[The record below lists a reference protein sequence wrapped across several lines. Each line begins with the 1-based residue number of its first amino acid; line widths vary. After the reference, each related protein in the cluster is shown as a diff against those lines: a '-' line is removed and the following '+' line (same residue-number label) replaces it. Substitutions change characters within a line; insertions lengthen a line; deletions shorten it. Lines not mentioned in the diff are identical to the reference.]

1 MMEVKSAAATEGPP
15 SLLSQISRALREAP
29 VTDKNTPEGFPP
41 PGSPE
46 PPRQRHSWIRR
57 HKILTS
63 LIALVALMAVISIA
77 STGGGGNGG
86 QPAEPRDDTTP
97 TAPRE
102 EDRQETPAEGD
113 VAGIGDPARDGK
125 FEFTVTRVQPGIQR
139 IGGEFGKEAQG
150 QFVLVHV
157 TVSNI
162 GNESQLF
169 DGSAQ
174 KLFDKQGREFSA
186 DTEAAIYLDESKSFL
201 NQINPG
207 NTVKGIVV
215 FDVPKEVTPVK
226 LELHDSIFSGGVA
239 VNLNRS

>member
-1 MMEVKSAAATEGPP
+1 M
-15 SLLSQISRALREAP
+15 
-29 VTDKNTPEGFPP
+29 TDKNAPEGYPP

-46 PPRQRHSWIRR
+46 PPRRRHSWIRR
-57 HKILTS
+57 HKILTA
-63 LIALVALMAVISIA
+63 LIAIIGLIVVISIA

-86 QPAEPRDDTTP
+86 QPAATRGDTTP

-102 EDRQETPAEGD
+102 EDRQETPSED
-113 VAGIGDPARDGK
+113 VAAGIGDPARDGK
-125 FEFTVTRVQPGIQR
+125 FEFTVTRIQPGVQR

-157 TVSNI
+157 TVSNV
-162 GNESQLF
+162 GDESQLF
-169 DGSAQ
+169 DGGAQ
-174 KLFDKQGREFSA
+174 KLFDKEGREFSA

-201 NQINPG
+201 NEINPG

-215 FDVPKEVTPVK
+215 FDIPKEVTPVK
-226 LELHDSIFSGGVA
+226 LQLHDSIFSSGVT